1 MLYLRNTNQQQTL
14 GDGPGGRG
22 IQRGVANICCTPTL
36 NSVTTASLTELTI
49 NSTFGTY
56 LPNCKSCVG
65 GYIQVSENSGSSWT
79 TINPGNCSPTNLVPQ
94 PSQSAYYRLFTSC
107 SSVDQPFDP
116 KTSDFS
122 NEIFFVPY
130 GIVNYKFEEQG
141 VGANGVFKLWDD
153 ASLLV
158 DASSSV
164 SGTFWTILSGSF
176 MTASL
181 IATEFPTTG
190 STSMSLWVTGS
201 DTSYFTSSCVQSGAI
216 FLDDWKVTPHI
227 FYDVTASINHRPE
240 NVCTASN
247 YSDLGYLVNSFD
259 QSTGIW
265 YHTNQY
271 GVYDP
276 SDTQYPSASI
286 TGSATKINFDTD
298 DECRLNAL
306 QFSGSLTLDIG
317 SGSYSQVYLAIV
329 TGSFTVSGINN
340 VGNQTAWSMT
350 VRYENTG
357 SIQTFNYTLN
367 NATTKNALVGLQ
379 PGVYIP
385 ASQRTEMIVYVSGSQ
400 VAVNPPS
407 WPDGPVNFGTT
418 LKLAGQGI
426 IRAFGYD
433 TVGSTN
439 QQSLYNCI
447 YETTPSK

>member
-14 GDGPGGRG
+14 GRD
-22 IQRGVANICCTPTL
+22 IVRGVTNICCTPTL

-56 LPNCKSCVG
+56 LVNCKSCVG
-65 GYIQVSENSGSSWT
+65 GYIQVSENSGSTWT
-79 TINPGNCSPTNLVPQ
+79 TINPGNCSTTNLVPQ

-116 KTSDFS
+116 TTSSFS
-122 NEIFFVPY
+122 NEIQFIPY
-130 GIVNYKFEEQG
+130 GIVNYNFIEEP
-141 VGANGVFKLWDD
+141 GANGVFKLYDD
-153 ASLLV
+153 ETTLV
-158 DASSSV
+158 NASSSV
-164 SGTFWTILSGSF
+164 SGTFWEILSASYA
-176 MTASL
+176 TASIQCL
-181 IATEFPTTG
+181 SVPATG

-201 DTSYFTSSCVQSGAI
+201 GVSYYTSSCAQSGGI
-216 FLDDWKVTPHI
+216 FLDDWKVEPHK
-227 FYDVTASINHRPE
+227 FYDVTASINYRPE

-247 YSDLGYLVNSFD
+247 YADLGYLVNSFD

-271 GVYDP
+271 GTYDP

-317 SGSYSQVYLAIV
+317 SGSYSQVYLSIV
-329 TGSFTVSGINN
+329 TGSFQLSGTNAI
-340 VGNQTAWSMT
+340 GNKTGWSMT

-357 SIQTFNYTLN
+357 SIEAFNYTLN

-385 ASQRTEMIVYVSGSQ
+385 ASQATEMIVYVSGSQ

-407 WPDGPVNFGTT
+407 WSDGPVNFGYT
-418 LKLAGQGI
+418 LRLSGEGI

-433 TVGSTN
+433 TVGSGN
-439 QQSLYNCI
+439 EQSQYNCI